1 LDQLL
6 RDYPDE
12 SRLYTIVANAAV
24 ETDRIPPEPA
34 WWEERLASIE
44 GLNGPLQC
52 YLAAARELRKA
63 EAAENEQQARDGLAT
78 ADARIRDGLATQ
90 SRWGRGVALSARIR
104 DQQLRWAAAR
114 RDAAAIQTLRQQT
127 RQLYQQAFEFG
138 DRAPLTVLRLSEL
151 TEDAEEAARILAQL
165 GSETI
170 VGLDPLLTQMVGLR
184 MASGDLRS
192 AEELAAEA
200 TKTRPNDI
208 GAWLSLAAVYLRQQR
223 IAEADE
229 IVAKAEAIARDGAG
243 TRDAL
248 GAIFQF
254 QLLAA
259 RISGSSERRM
269 ELQQRARRLI
279 EPIVAI
285 ESAEN
290 RVFTRGVLLDAI
302 GDDEA
307 AKWYLEYEQTPNPVP
322 EQLEV
327 ILDFFSRRNVPGI
340 NSQEVA
346 IRLADKLVQLRP
358 TSVPYKSQLSQLLM
372 ERGRPEDWESASKL
386 IASAEEFG
394 PETVRGRRAQA
405 AILWERR
412 EVPREARI
420 NNLNTVIGHLNA
432 VTASNEVNPEDLILL
447 ASAYRELSDWTS
459 ADQDPERYVE
469 LRTLALEALARVAQF
484 SRLEPN
490 QLLLLGLGLIELES
504 WEQAETTIGRLTTAL
519 ESQRVPNP
527 GPIALQIDIWRRRG
541 EADIQQRGEPLLTG
555 FLQELDRALPLL
567 DDLQKG
573 RIFVQVAAIWELL
586 DQPAQALEWYRKA
599 AGLNSELLVTLVYA
613 LVRDNQK
620 KAALEVCQQA
630 FQTSPNIQTIVLLS
644 DILVTGR
651 TTDEEFAAAEPLM
664 DLARQQFGNDIT
676 VLGSLANI
684 RSVQPGGTAAAIELY
699 SAGLKLDPNQFV
711 LLNNLATLYGEIPE
725 KQIEALGLIDRA
737 ISIAGQIPALL
748 NTKARILA
756 NQGRLAEAR
765 QLLQSII
772 RRDADSRYWWQLAE
786 VELKLFDANGQASHK
801 SASQTAWQEALKN
814 GIETATLTPEEYQ
827 RMEAFRT
834 QLTETAN

>member
-1 LDQLL
+1 
-6 RDYPDE
+6 
-12 SRLYTIVANAAV
+12 
-24 ETDRIPPEPA
+24 
-34 WWEERLASIE
+34 
-44 GLNGPLQC
+44 
-52 YLAAARELRKA
+52 
-63 EAAENEQQARDGLAT
+63 
-78 ADARIRDGLATQ
+78 
-90 SRWGRGVALSARIR
+90 
-104 DQQLRWAAAR
+104 
-114 RDAAAIQTLRQQT
+114 
-127 RQLYQQAFEFG
+127 
-138 DRAPLTVLRLSEL
+138 
-151 TEDAEEAARILAQL
+151 
-165 GSETI
+165 
-170 VGLDPLLTQMVGLR
+170 
-184 MASGDLRS
+184 
-192 AEELAAEA
+192 
-200 TKTRPNDI
+200 
-208 GAWLSLAAVYLRQQR
+208 
-223 IAEADE
+223 
-229 IVAKAEAIARDGAG
+229 
-243 TRDAL
+243 
-248 GAIFQF
+248 
-254 QLLAA
+254 
-259 RISGSSERRM
+259 
-269 ELQQRARRLI
+269 
-279 EPIVAI
+279 
-285 ESAEN
+285 
-290 RVFTRGVLLDAI
+290 
-302 GDDEA
+302 
-307 AKWYLEYEQTPNPVP
+307 
-322 EQLEV
+322 
-327 ILDFFSRRNVPGI
+327 
-340 NSQEVA
+340 
-346 IRLADKLVQLRP
+346 
-358 TSVPYKSQLSQLLM
+358 
-372 ERGRPEDWESASKL
+372 
-386 IASAEEFG
+386 
-394 PETVRGRRAQA
+394 
-405 AILWERR
+405 LWERR